1 MKYLLG
7 IDFGGGAS
15 KATLLSEEGKIVA
28 ENQTG
33 KRKCTFVSRDEIPNI
48 VKNALQSR
56 RSSPRDLPKSNE
68 RLPFVLAIGISGAV
82 HHVAGMSRAGT
93 VIAINSDKNAPIFE
107 YADFG
112 VLEEF

>member
-1 MKYLLG
+1 MG

-28 ENQTG
+28 ENTVEYPTYYAAQVGLTG
-33 KRKCTFVSRDEIPNI
+33 RTVAPPVYIA
-48 VKNALQSR
+48 V
-56 RSSPRDLPKSNE
+56 
-68 RLPFVLAIGISGAV
+68 GISGAV

-93 VIAINSDKNAPIFE
+93 VITINSDKNAPIFE

>member
-15 KATLLSEEGKIVA
+15 KATLLSEEGKI
-28 ENQTG
+28 
-33 KRKCTFVSRDEIPNI
+33 
-48 VKNALQSR
+48 
-56 RSSPRDLPKSNE
+56 
-68 RLPFVLAIGISGAV
+68 
-82 HHVAGMSRAGT
+82 VAGMSRAGT